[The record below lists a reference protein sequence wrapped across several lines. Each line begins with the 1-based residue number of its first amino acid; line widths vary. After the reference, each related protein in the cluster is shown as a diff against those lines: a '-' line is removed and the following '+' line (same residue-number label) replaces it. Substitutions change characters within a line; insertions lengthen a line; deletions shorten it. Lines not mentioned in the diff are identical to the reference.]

1 MLKPDSQSCCSRPAR
16 RQPAFSSS
24 AIMGRRRPVLAAL
37 LALLAS
43 AHACSLFLYNCPATG
58 DGIVSGRTE
67 DFIPQHSVDWRID
80 VTPPGHKHTGAPAC
94 PTAAACGPPASWSAR
109 YGFAGLTSLNGSVL
123 VDSMNSEGL
132 FAGYLWLDGAP
143 FELEWR

>member
-1 MLKPDSQSCCSRPAR
+1 
-16 RQPAFSSS
+16 
-24 AIMGRRRPVLAAL
+24 MGRRRPVLAAL

-132 FAGYLWLDGAP
+132 FAGYLWMDGAP